1 VTRTGN
7 VWSMPSALTPDQLER
22 FAKRVEADPT
32 ARMMQNALAGTDVDK
47 VVLDHAR
54 MLSVPRS
61 MSHHLDDWEATNQK
75 QSGRCWMF
83 AGLNLLR
90 VGVAGRLGV
99 KEFEFSQSYLQF
111 WDKLEKANHWL
122 ESILATADRDIDD
135 RTVAHLLESPAEDG
149 GQWNMFLALVEKH
162 GLVPKEVMPE
172 TESSSKTRKL
182 NRDLSALLRRAAHDL
197 RQRHAA
203 NATPEEL
210 AEAKE
215 EVLAAVHRMLS
226 LHLGTPPTSF
236 TWQWRDSDKAF
247 HRDGEMTPREF
258 VERYV
263 TLPFD
268 DYVCLVHDPRPSSPF
283 GRTFTVEHLGNVVGA
298 PQVIYL
304 NVEMPLIKR
313 LAAEALAG
321 SADRPAEP
329 VWFGCDVGHMLDRE
343 LGVWHASLFDYDE
356 LYGTQRLGAAALT
369 KSDRLYLHGT
379 AMTHAMLLTGVNLV
393 DGAGDSPVP
402 TRWRVENSWG
412 TENAD
417 KGFWTMDDSWFD
429 EYVFEIAVPRS
440 TLPEDLQSALDQ
452 DPIVLPAWDPMGA
465 LA

>member
-1 VTRTGN
+1 MT
-7 VWSMPSALTPDQLER
+7 SALTPDQLER

-32 ARMMQNALAGTDVDK
+32 ARMLQNALTGTDVDK
-47 VVLDHAR
+47 VVQDHAR
-54 MLSVPRS
+54 TLSVPRS
-61 MSHHLDDWEATNQK
+61 MSHHLDDWEATDQK

-90 VGVAGRLGV
+90 VGTAAKLGV

-122 ESILATADRDIDD
+122 ESILATADLDVDD
-135 RTVAHLLESPAEDG
+135 RTVAHLMTDPAEDG
-149 GQWNMFLALVEKH
+149 GQWNMFLALVDKH

-172 TESSSKTRKL
+172 THSSSKTHKL
-182 NRDLSALLRRAAHDL
+182 NRDLSGLLRRAASDL
-197 RQRHAA
+197 RRQHAEGA
-203 NATPEEL
+203 SAEDL

-215 EVLAAVHRMLS
+215 AVLASVHRMLS

-236 TWQWRDSDKAF
+236 VWQWRDSDKVF
-247 HRDGEMTPREF
+247 HRDGELTPREF

-263 TLPFD
+263 TLPID
-268 DYVCLVHDPRPSSPF
+268 EYVCIVHDPRPSSPF

-298 PQVIYL
+298 PQVVYL

-313 LAAEALAG
+313 LAAEAIAG
-321 SADRPAEP
+321 SADRPAEA
-329 VWFGCDVGHMLDRE
+329 VWFGCDVDQMLDGE
-343 LGVWHASLFDYDE
+343 LGLWHASLFDYDE
-356 LYGTQRLGAAALT
+356 LYATGSLAPALDKAERLHH
-369 KSDRLYLHGT
+369 HGT

-393 DGAGDSPVP
+393 EGPDDTQVP

-412 TENAD
+412 TEKAD

-429 EYVFEIAVPRS
+429 EFVFEIAVPRS
-440 TLPEDLQSALDQ
+440 ALPEELREALDQ
-452 DPIVLPAWDPMGA
+452 EPIVLPAWDPMGA
-465 LA
+465 LARG

>member
-1 VTRTGN
+1 MT
-7 VWSMPSALTPDQLER
+7 SELTPDLLET

-47 VVLDHAR
+47 VVLDQAR

-61 MSHHLDDWEATNQK
+61 MSHHLDDWEATDQK

-90 VGVAGRLGV
+90 VGTAARLGV
-99 KEFEFSQSYLQF
+99 KEFEFSESYLQF

-122 ESILATADRDIDD
+122 ESILATADRDVDD
-135 RTVAHLLESPAEDG
+135 RTVAHLLTSPADDG
-149 GQWNMFLALVEKH
+149 GQWNMFLALVAKH

-172 TESSSKTRKL
+172 TQSSSKTAKL
-182 NRDLSALLRRAAHDL
+182 NRDLSSLLRRAAADL
-197 RQRHAA
+197 RRRSAA

-215 EVLAAVHRMLS
+215 EVLASVHRILS
-226 LHLGTPPTSF
+226 LHLGTPPASF
-236 TWQWRDSDKAF
+236 SWQWRDSDKAF
-247 HRDGEMTPREF
+247 HRDGELTPREF
-258 VERYV
+258 AARYV
-263 TLPFD
+263 TLPID
-268 DYVCLVHDPRPSSPF
+268 DYVCIVHDPRPSSPF

-298 PQVIYL
+298 PQVVYL
-304 NVEMPLIKR
+304 NVEMPLMKQ
-313 LAAEALAG
+313 LAAEALVG
-321 SADRPAEP
+321 SEGRPAEP
-329 VWFGCDVGHMLDRE
+329 VWFGCDVGQMLDGD
-343 LGVWHASLFDYDE
+343 LGLWHATLYDYDA
-356 LYGTQRLGAAALT
+356 LYATQDLGPVLAKA
-369 KSDRLYLHGT
+369 DRLHHHGT
-379 AMTHAMLLTGVNLV
+379 SMTHAMLLTGVNVV
-393 DGAGDSPVP
+393 DGPGDRQVP

-412 TENAD
+412 TEKAD

-440 TLPEDLQSALDQ
+440 ALPDELRSALGQ

-465 LA
+465 LALADPLS

>member
-1 VTRTGN
+1 
-7 VWSMPSALTPDQLER
+7 MSALTSDQLER

-32 ARMMQNALAGTDVDK
+32 ARMMQNALAGTDVDQ

-54 MLSVPRS
+54 MLTVPRS
-61 MSHHLDDWEATNQK
+61 MSHHLDDWEATDQK

-90 VGVAGRLGV
+90 VGTASRLGV

-122 ESILATADRDIDD
+122 ESILATADRDVDD
-135 RTVAHLLESPAEDG
+135 RTVAHLLSSPAEDG
-149 GQWNMFLALVEKH
+149 GQWNMFLALVAKH

-172 TESSSKTRKL
+172 TQSSSKTAKL
-182 NRDLSALLRRAAHDL
+182 NRDISSLLRRAAHDL
-197 RQRHAA
+197 RQRSQDG
-203 NATPEEL
+203 ATDEEL
-210 AEAKE
+210 GEARE

-236 TWQWRDSDKAF
+236 VWQWRDSDKGF
-247 HRDGEMTPREF
+247 HRDGELTPREF

-263 TLPFD
+263 TLPID
-268 DYVCLVHDPRPSSPF
+268 DYVCIVHDPRPTSPF

-298 PQVIYL
+298 PRVVYL

-313 LAAEALAG
+313 LAAEAIAG
-321 SADRPAEP
+321 SADRPSEP
-329 VWFGCDVGHMLDRE
+329 VWFGCDVGQMLDGD
-343 LGVWHASLFDYDE
+343 LGLWHATLYDYDE
-356 LYGTQRLGAAALT
+356 LYGTRDLGPALT
-369 KSDRLYLHGT
+369 KSDRLHHHGT

-393 DGAGDSPVP
+393 EGPDGEAAP

-412 TENAD
+412 TEKAD

-429 EYVFEIAVPRS
+429 EYVFEIAVPRHA
-440 TLPEDLQSALDQ
+440 LPEDLRAALDQ
-452 DPIVLPAWDPMGA
+452 EPIVLPAWDPMGA
-465 LA
+465 LATG

>member
-1 VTRTGN
+1 MTH
-7 VWSMPSALTPDQLER
+7 ALTSDQVER

-32 ARMMQNALAGTDVDK
+32 AKMMQNALAGTDVDK

-54 MLSVPRS
+54 KLSIPRS
-61 MSHHLDDWEATNQK
+61 MSHHLDDWEPTDQK

-90 VGVAGRLGV
+90 VGVAARLGV

-122 ESILATADRDIDD
+122 ESILATADRDVDD
-135 RTVAHLLESPAEDG
+135 RTVAHLLASPAEGG
-149 GQWNMFLALVEKH
+149 GQWNMFLALVAKH

-172 TESSSKTRKL
+172 TESSSKTSKL
-182 NRDLSALLRRAAHDL
+182 NRDISAVLRRAAQDL
-197 RQRHAA
+197 RSRQAGGAA
-203 NATPEEL
+203 SEEL
-210 AEAKE
+210 AVAKE
-215 EVLAAVHRMLS
+215 DVLAAVHRMLC

-236 TWQWRDSDKAF
+236 VWQWRDSDKVF
-247 HRDGEMTPREF
+247 HRDGELTPREF

-263 TLPFD
+263 TLPSE
-268 DYVCLVHDPRPSSPF
+268 DYVCLVHDPRSSSPF

-298 PQVIYL
+298 PQVVYL
-304 NVEMPLIKR
+304 NVEMSVIKR
-313 LAAEALAG
+313 LTAEALVG

-329 VWFGCDVGHMLDRE
+329 VWFGCDVGQMLDGS
-343 LGVWHASLFDYDE
+343 LGLWHASLYDYDE
-356 LYGTQRLGAAALT
+356 LYGTQDLGPVLS
-369 KSDRLYLHGT
+369 KSDRLYHHGT

-393 DGAGDSPVP
+393 DGPGGASVP

-412 TENAD
+412 TEKAD

-429 EYVFEIAVPRS
+429 EYVFEVAVPRS
-440 TLPEDLQSALDQ
+440 ALPEELRDAFDQ
-452 DPIVLPAWDPMGA
+452 EPIVLPAWDPMGA
-465 LA
+465 LAG